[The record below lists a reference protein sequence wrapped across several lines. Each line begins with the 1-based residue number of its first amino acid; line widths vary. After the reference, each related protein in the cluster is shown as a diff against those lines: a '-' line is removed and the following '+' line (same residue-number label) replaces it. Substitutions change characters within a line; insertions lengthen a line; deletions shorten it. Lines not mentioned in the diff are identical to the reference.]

1 MGNIA
6 DTSIFQEMQEEMED
20 WFEYMDG
27 IIHDQ
32 TEIIHEVNGEVVTEP
47 LEDVLERENM
57 VDHEEVDVIT
67 DHLGELGQLEME
79 AELAMG
85 I

>member
-6 DTSIFQEMQEEMED
+6 DTSIFQEMQTEMDE
-20 WFEYMDG
+20 WFEYMDNV
-27 IIHDQ
+27 IE
-32 TEIIHEVNGEVVTEP
+32 TELIHEVNGEVITEP

-57 VDHEEVDVIT
+57 VDEEEVDVIT

-79 AELAMG
+79 AELSVG

>member
-20 WFEYMDG
+20 WFEYMDNEIFLAG
-27 IIHDQ
+27 GTAEH
-32 TEIIHEVNGEVVTEP
+32 TELIHEMDGEVVTEP
-47 LEDVLERENM
+47 LEDVLERE
-57 VDHEEVDVIT
+57 H
-67 DHLGELGQLEME
+67 LEMK

>member
-20 WFEYMDG
+20 WFEYMDS
-27 IIHDQ
+27 IISKD
-32 TEIIHEVNGEVVTEP
+32 
-47 LEDVLERENM
+47 ED
-57 VDHEEVDVIT
+57 EVDVIT
-67 DHLGELGQLEME
+67 DHLDEIEQLEME

>member
-32 TEIIHEVNGEVVTEP
+32 TEIIHEVDGEVVTEP
-47 LEDVLERENM
+47 LEDVLERE
-57 VDHEEVDVIT
+57 
-67 DHLGELGQLEME
+67 QLEME
-79 AELAMG
+79 AELSVG

>member
-20 WFEYMDG
+20 WFEYMDS
-27 IIHDQ
+27 IISKD
-32 TEIIHEVNGEVVTEP
+32 
-47 LEDVLERENM
+47 ED
-57 VDHEEVDVIT
+57 EVDVIT
-67 DHLGELGQLEME
+67 DHLDEIGQLEME
-79 AELAMG
+79 AELSVG

>member
-20 WFEYMDG
+20 WFEYMDS
-27 IIHDQ
+27 IISQD
-32 TEIIHEVNGEVVTEP
+32 
-47 LEDVLERENM
+47 ED
-57 VDHEEVDVIT
+57 EVDVIT
-67 DHLGELGQLEME
+67 DHLPDLVEDEKCCTICSFSEPGDGCGANDLSELGQLEMK
-79 AELAMG
+79 AELSMG

>member
-20 WFEYMDG
+20 FEFFLAG
-27 IIHDQ
+27 GEIGE
-32 TEIIHEVNGEVVTEP
+32 TELVHEVDGVTVCEP
-47 LEDVLERENM
+47 LEDVLERE
-57 VDHEEVDVIT
+57 
-67 DHLGELGQLEME
+67 QLEME
-79 AELAMG
+79 AELSVG

>member
-20 WFEYMDG
+20 WFEYMDNEIFLAG
-27 IIHDQ
+27 GTVEH
-32 TEIIHEVNGEVVTEP
+32 TELIHEVDGEVVTEP
-47 LEDVLERENM
+47 LEDVLERE
-57 VDHEEVDVIT
+57 
-67 DHLGELGQLEME
+67 QLEME
-79 AELAMG
+79 AELSVG

>member
-20 WFEYMDG
+20 WFEYMDNV
-27 IIHDQ
+27 IE
-32 TEIIHEVNGEVVTEP
+32 TELIHEVNGEVVTEP
-47 LEDVLERENM
+47 LEDVLERE
-57 VDHEEVDVIT
+57 
-67 DHLGELGQLEME
+67 QLEME
-79 AELAMG
+79 AELSVG